1 MRSSRPA
8 HFSGLDWR
16 AASKC
21 TGGNCVEVATM
32 GEMIA
37 VRDSKN
43 PEGAVLVYTATEW
56 NEFAA
61 NVRKGQ
67 YDHLV

>member
-1 MRSSRPA
+1 
-8 HFSGLDWR
+8 
-16 AASKC
+16 
-21 TGGNCVEVATM
+21 M